1 MTDLDML
8 DQPYQPRTFE
18 LWGQA
23 FFSPRKFA
31 LVKGK
36 GKVDFD
42 PAVHKDM
49 IWGADLSIIPIEEQG
64 ARIAERTLL
73 MIEKEWGLIQSSI
86 VALGVKVSDVDQRYV
101 HVKFEPT
108 GETYTNAA
116 GELKNK
122 TYIKFLQVFP
132 SESECKL
139 NFMAQRGD
147 DITSADTEPEDAGK
161 ADLPA
166 ARMLL
171 ANLARTASKGKTTL
185 AEVQAAAEV
194 RLKAS
199 AVMAKYF
206 TVQHPD
212 FIALVVQELDDQKVG
227 A

>member
-1 MTDLDML
+1 MSDLDIL
-8 DQPYQPRTFE
+8 DQPYTPRQFE

-42 PAVHKDM
+42 PTVHKDM
-49 IWGADLSIIPIEEQG
+49 IWGADLSIIPLEEQG
-64 ARIAERTLL
+64 ARLAERTLL
-73 MIEKEWGLIQSSI
+73 TIEKEWGLIQSSI
-86 VALGVKVSDVDQRYV
+86 TALGMKVSDVDQQYV

-139 NFMAQRGD
+139 NFMAQHGD
-147 DITSADTEPEDAGK
+147 DVVHDTEPVADDQP
-161 ADLPA
+161 DLPA
-166 ARMLL
+166 ARKLL
-171 ANLARTASKGKTTL
+171 ENLARTASKGKTTL

-199 AVMAKYF
+199 AIMAKYF
-206 TVQHPD
+206 TVTHPD
-212 FIALVVQELDDQKVG
+212 FIALVVQELDDQKRG

>member
-1 MTDLDML
+1 MTDLDIL
-8 DQPYQPRTFE
+8 DQPYTPRQFE

-64 ARIAERTLL
+64 ARLAERTLL
-73 MIEKEWGLIQSSI
+73 MIEKEWGLIQASI
-86 VALGVKVSDVDQRYV
+86 VALGVKVSEVDQQYV

-122 TYIKFLQVFP
+122 TYIKFMQVFP

-147 DITSADTEPEDAGK
+147 DVTPDTELPTDDQP
-161 ADLPA
+161 DLPA
-166 ARMLL
+166 ARKLL
-171 ANLARTASKGKTTL
+171 ENLARTASKGKTTL

-206 TVQHPD
+206 TVTHPD
-212 FIALVVQELDDQKVG
+212 FIALVVQELDDQKAG